1 MIREIKEEM
10 EGKITVGDLLDTV
23 KYDYPTFHL
32 SMDCFW
38 AESASGDM
46 VLKEHEEAK
55 WLMKDELDSVKWLL
69 TDITL
74 IDELEG
80 KL

>member
-1 MIREIKEEM
+1 MVREIKEEM

-46 VLKEHEEAK
+46 VLKEHEEVK
-55 WLMKDELDSVKWLL
+55 WLMMIL
-69 TDITL
+69 
-74 IDELEG
+74 
-80 KL
+80 

>member
-1 MIREIKEEM
+1 M

-46 VLKEHEEAK
+46 VLKEHEEVK
-55 WLMKDELDSVKWLL
+55 WLMMIL
-69 TDITL
+69 
-74 IDELEG
+74 
-80 KL
+80 